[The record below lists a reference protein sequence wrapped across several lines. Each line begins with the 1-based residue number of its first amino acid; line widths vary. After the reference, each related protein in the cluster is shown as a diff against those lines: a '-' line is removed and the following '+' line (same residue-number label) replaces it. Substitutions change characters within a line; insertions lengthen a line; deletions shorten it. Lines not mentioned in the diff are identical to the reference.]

1 MYESLDPTTIHTQHP
16 FRKQKRKVVQK
27 YLNYVSQV
35 LGLPCEVFVLDS
47 SNEQQMR
54 TAYRKYVAS
63 RQANGKASVGSY
75 EEFKKEISD
84 AMGAFFYSTNMVVIN
99 IDAQDLINVNSE
111 YLGAV
116 LHENAHKIIEGMG
129 VDEKVLEAIYEEA
142 QKLADKQSTRID
154 NLYGDRGIAE
164 RGEEI
169 ITFALQTR
177 ASFASQKDMLMQ
189 FFEGKVSENDI
200 LKSFNISLPLRD
212 RILKDILIDLRDGYN
227 NKHNN
232 EYAYNNGGAKEEASG
247 NRLRSEHLRPSTRGG
262 VLGEARFS
270 IPDMP
275 FFEDGG
281 DVVVFDDIAEEP
293 IPLKISAGFSRAI
306 NHYNIGSTPTLR
318 VAPNATR
325 RMIECGKRTELP

>member
-1 MYESLDPTTIHTQHP
+1 MNCMW
-16 FRKQKRKVVQK
+16 KK
-27 YLNYVSQV
+27 YYL
-35 LGLPCEVFVLDS
+35 LG
-47 SNEQQMR
+47 M
-54 TAYRKYVAS
+54 KW
-63 RQANGKASVGSY
+63 
-75 EEFKKEISD
+75 
-84 AMGAFFYSTNMVVIN
+84 
-99 IDAQDLINVNSE
+99 
-111 YLGAV
+111 
-116 LHENAHKIIEGMG
+116 
-129 VDEKVLEAIYEEA
+129 
-142 QKLADKQSTRID
+142 
-154 NLYGDRGIAE
+154 
-164 RGEEI
+164 
-169 ITFALQTR
+169 
-177 ASFASQKDMLMQ
+177 
-189 FFEGKVSENDI
+189 
-200 LKSFNISLPLRD
+200 
-212 RILKDILIDLRDGYN
+212 ILKDILIDLRDGYN